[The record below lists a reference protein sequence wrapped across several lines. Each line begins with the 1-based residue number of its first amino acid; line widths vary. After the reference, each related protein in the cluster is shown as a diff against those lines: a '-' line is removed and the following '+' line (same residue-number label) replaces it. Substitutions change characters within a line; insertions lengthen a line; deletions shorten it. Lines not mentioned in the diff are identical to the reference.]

1 MTCPLIAGGTVAIA
15 GEYRAGTVV
24 VTEEIVR
31 RLSGG
36 TEPVSLF
43 VLAPPPSPDYPP
55 GMTFAE
61 GLKREG
67 YSEGNVGAVQT
78 FFLRSGTAPWTDDQL
93 SALAPLDTVI
103 HLSRERSIAR
113 IYPTVNVLTSRSR
126 LLDENL
132 VSEDHATI
140 ASQVRQVL
148 SLLWATDRR
157 SETDADTLALDRAR
171 KLQYFFTQPFIVA
184 EPYTKR
190 PGVTVSL
197 AEALCT
203 CRGILDGQYDDLPTD
218 AFYFSGGIAEIRAN
232 IGRSRPF
239 GPVAP

>member
-1 MTCPLIAGGTVAIA
+1 MI
-15 GEYRAGTVV
+15 R
-24 VTEEIVR
+24 
-31 RLSGG
+31 
-36 TEPVSLF
+36 
-43 VLAPPPSPDYPP
+43 
-55 GMTFAE
+55 
-61 GLKREG
+61 
-67 YSEGNVGAVQT
+67 
-78 FFLRSGTAPWTDDQL
+78 
-93 SALAPLDTVI
+93 VI
-103 HLSRERSIAR
+103 HLSRERSIAK
-113 IYPTVNVLTSRSR
+113 IYPTVDVLTSRSR

>member
-1 MTCPLIAGGTVAIA
+1 M
-15 GEYRAGTVV
+15 
-24 VTEEIVR
+24 
-31 RLSGG
+31 
-36 TEPVSLF
+36 
-43 VLAPPPSPDYPP
+43 
-55 GMTFAE
+55 
-61 GLKREG
+61 
-67 YSEGNVGAVQT
+67 
-78 FFLRSGTAPWTDDQL
+78 
-93 SALAPLDTVI
+93 
-103 HLSRERSIAR
+103 
-113 IYPTVNVLTSRSR
+113 
-126 LLDENL
+126 
-132 VSEDHATI
+132 
-140 ASQVRQVL
+140 
-148 SLLWATDRR
+148 LWATDRR
-157 SETDADTLALDRAR
+157 SETDADRLALDRAR

>member
-1 MTCPLIAGGTVAIA
+1 
-15 GEYRAGTVV
+15 
-24 VTEEIVR
+24 
-31 RLSGG
+31 
-36 TEPVSLF
+36 
-43 VLAPPPSPDYPP
+43 
-55 GMTFAE
+55 
-61 GLKREG
+61 
-67 YSEGNVGAVQT
+67 
-78 FFLRSGTAPWTDDQL
+78 
-93 SALAPLDTVI
+93 
-103 HLSRERSIAR
+103 
-113 IYPTVNVLTSRSR
+113 
-126 LLDENL
+126 
-132 VSEDHATI
+132 
-140 ASQVRQVL
+140 VRQVL

-157 SETDADTLALDRAR
+157 SETDADRLALDRAR

-203 CRGILDGQYDDLPTD
+203 CRGILDGRYDDLPTD